1 MKFKLLCQRKGH
13 INGHIKKNL
22 YALQA
27 GNEYYL
33 TAGIE
38 YSNEAYVWIAQS
50 EITATPSGAVSHS
63 SRYSNVQWGPAFY
76 GVVYRY
82 FVDF

>member
-1 MKFKLLCQRKGH
+1 MNTISFLGVRSPWAIGRGH
-13 INGHIKKNL
+13 TNGHIKKNL

-27 GNEYYL
+27 GNKYYL

-50 EITATPSGAVSHS
+50 EITATPSGAVSH
-63 SRYSNVQWGPAFY
+63 
-76 GVVYRY
+76 
-82 FVDF
+82 